1 MLLMAGSDS
10 TPWAPDQMPWL
21 RGSGPRVLFG
31 RMYEDPEIELAGF
44 APGSRVLAIA
54 SAGDT
59 AATLARAGH
68 QVTAIDIN
76 PAQLEYA
83 RARMTGPPPV
93 AGTLETR
100 QRAVR
105 RVV

>member
-1 MLLMAGSDS
+1 
-10 TPWAPDQMPWL
+10 MPWL

-31 RMYEDPEIELAGF
+31 RMYEDPEIELAAF

-59 AATLARAGH
+59 AAALAQAGH

-76 PAQLEYA
+76 PAQLEYWA
-83 RARMTGPPPV
+83 TV
-93 AGTLETR
+93 LVQTLSEHPS
-100 QRAVR
+100 R
-105 RVV
+105 RS

>member
-1 MLLMAGSDS
+1 MLLMAGSAS

-31 RMYEDPEIELAGF
+31 RMYEDPEIELAAF
-44 APGSRVLAIA
+44 ATGSRVLAIA

-59 AATLARAGH
+59 AAALAQAGH

-83 RARMTGPPPV
+83 RARMPGPPPV